1 MLRFATVLTAI
12 LLMAFQV
19 APPTLPPRLAAL
31 ADDVGAA
38 RDFDYM
44 ALKAEGAD
52 LKMLADAVHM
62 RARPQDDQ
70 IRRCLTEAEQE
81 LQTNLSAAAL
91 APDAAAFAADR
102 VAAGEALAKWG
113 ALEVRMQGGEEF
125 AEQPLRSAS
134 RRFMHAQQAYDP
146 RVREL
151 ARRTGVDQFNRFAF
165 TEGAKVWGEL
175 SPGALSRAHS
185 EISHRL
191 CEIDKSNTEWLKADL
206 RANGWFV
213 ASRFD
218 QAASGY
224 AWLIT
229 QHADN
234 DPAFQRE
241 VLAIL
246 EPMVA
251 TGETSASNFAYL
263 YDRVAVGSGR
273 PQRYGTQGTCTATN
287 VWTPDPLEDPDR
299 VETLRAAVGID
310 TLAEYQAHMHSFC
323 ADFTG

>member
-1 MLRFATVLTAI
+1 MLRFATALAAI
-12 LLMAFQV
+12 LLMAFQ
-19 APPTLPPRLAAL
+19 ATPPTLPPHLAAL
-31 ADDVGAA
+31 ADDVQAA

-44 ALKAEGAD
+44 ALKAEGVD
-52 LKMLADAVHM
+52 LKMLSDAVHM
-62 RARPQDDQ
+62 RARPQAGQ
-70 IRRCLTEAEQE
+70 IRRCLTEAELE
-81 LQTNLSAAAL
+81 LQTGLAAAAL
-91 APDAAAFAADR
+91 APDAAAFVADR
-102 VAAGEALAKWG
+102 AAAEEALAKWR
-113 ALEVRMQGGEEF
+113 ALAVRMEAGEEF

-134 RRFMHAQQAYDP
+134 RRFMHSQQAYDP
-146 RVREL
+146 RVREI
-151 ARRTGVDQFNRFAF
+151 ARRTGVDQLNRFAF
-165 TEGAKVWGEL
+165 TEGPKVWGEL

-185 EISHRL
+185 AISHRL

-218 QAASGY
+218 QAVSGY

-234 DPAFQRE
+234 DRAFQRE

-263 YDRVAVGSGR
+263 YDRVAVGSGK
-273 PQRYGTQGTCTATN
+273 PQRYGTQGTCTAPN
-287 VWTPDPLEDPDR
+287 VWTPNPLEDPER
-299 VETLRAAVGID
+299 VEALRAEVGID
-310 TLAEYQAHMHSFC
+310 TLADYSAHMHSFC